1 MRRVV
6 GIVIHNWPLKVA
18 AILLATLLYA
28 AVVVSQDAQDWQ
40 GRIPIEPRNQP
51 ADAVLLSDLGF
62 VEQIRFFAPPE
73 IAGRVSG
80 SSFVAWVDLG
90 EVPVGTITFAPVR
103 LEAADPQIQILGYEP
118 SSVRVELDPVESK
131 LVSVQVDYGDVP
143 PGLSIQQP
151 VVTPPD
157 VTITGAASSVRQ
169 VTAAL
174 ARVIIQPSGIDVD
187 QLVPL
192 VAVDAIGDLVRQVDI
207 SPPSARVTIG
217 VISQLES
224 RSLPVAPAV
233 AGAPATG
240 YTISSVTAT
249 PAVVTVEG
257 DADVLAPLT
266 AIATEPITIDG
277 VTSSV
282 TQTVALAP
290 PDGVTILGTPSVS
303 VQIEVQATQATR
315 TFKAGVVL
323 SGASPTNTYAISPE
337 QVLVTLGGTEASLA
351 AIDARTFTVTADVN
365 GLGPGTYEVSVRVT
379 VPADIVVVST
389 SPPAVT
395 VTVTAIAT
403 ASPLSQPVPTAAPS
417 PVP

>member
-1 MRRVV
+1 VRRIVRIVV
-6 GIVIHNWPLKVA
+6 HNWPLKVA
-18 AILLATLLYA
+18 AVLLATLLYV

-51 ADAVLLSDLGF
+51 AEAVLLSNLGF
-62 VEQIRFFAPPE
+62 VEQIRFFAPPDV
-73 IAGRVSG
+73 ASRVST
-80 SSFVAWVDLG
+80 SSFVAWVDLAD
-90 EVPVGTITFAPVR
+90 VPVGTITFAPVR
-103 LEAADPQIQILGYEP
+103 VEAADPQIQILGYEP
-118 SSVRVELDPVESK
+118 SSVRIELDPVESK
-131 LVSVQVDYGDVP
+131 LIQVQVDYGDVP

-192 VAVDAIGDLVRQVDI
+192 VAVDAVGDLVRQVDI
-207 SPPSARVTIG
+207 SPSSARITIS

-233 AGAPATG
+233 TGAPATG
-240 YTISSVTAT
+240 YTVSSVLTT

-266 AIATEPITIDG
+266 AIATEPISIDG
-277 VTSSV
+277 VTASI

-303 VQIEVQATQATR
+303 VKIDVQATQATR
-315 TFKAGVVL
+315 TFTAGVVL
-323 SGASPTNTYAISPE
+323 SGASPDNTYAISPE
-337 QVLVTLGGTEASLA
+337 QVLVTLGGTEASLTT
-351 AIDARTFTVTADVN
+351 IDARTFTVTADVN
-365 GLGPGTYEVSVRVT
+365 GLAPGSYEVSVRVT

-395 VTVTAIAT
+395 VTVTAIPT
-403 ASPLSQPVPTAAPS
+403 SSPVSVPIPTPNPS